1 MPETILDLRGLR
13 CPLPALKT
21 RKALTRLAA
30 GDLLVVECTD
40 PLSTIDIPNLINQ
53 TGDTLEESKIES
65 SLFVFR
71 IKKAG
76 AQEGD
81 RRERDL
87 MPHRCAILDDYQNVA
102 LKLADWSIPGVE
114 VKVFN
119 EHFPDI
125 KTAVAALKGFDI
137 ICMMR
142 ERTPFLKATLE
153 QLPDLKLL
161 LTSGARNASI
171 DLDTAAERG
180 ITVCGTGAAGQPTAE
195 LAIGIMLELARKIGY
210 ESNRMKQGV
219 PWQSTLGI
227 ELAGKTLGLLGFG
240 KLGGKVG
247 EIAKAIGMNLI
258 AWSEN
263 LTAEKARAGGA
274 TLVSKQELFQQSDFL
289 SVHLVLSPRSRGLVG
304 AKDLALMKP
313 TAFLINT
320 SRGPI
325 VDEPA
330 LLSVLGQR
338 RIAGAG
344 LDTFDVEPLPVNHPL
359 RKLDNVVLTPHL
371 GYVSQEGYKVYFTD
385 MVENIKAWLAG
396 KPVRVIKK

>member
-1 MPETILDLRGLR
+1 MT
-13 CPLPALKT
+13 
-21 RKALTRLAA
+21 
-30 GDLLVVECTD
+30 
-40 PLSTIDIPNLINQ
+40 
-53 TGDTLEESKIES
+53 
-65 SLFVFR
+65 
-71 IKKAG
+71 
-76 AQEGD
+76 
-81 RRERDL
+81 
-87 MPHRCAILDDYQNVA
+87 HRCAILDDYQTVA
-102 LKLADWSIPGVE
+102 LKLADWSIPDVE

-119 EHFPDI
+119 EPFPDI
-125 KTAVAALKGFDI
+125 KAAVAALKGFSI

-171 DLDTAAERG
+171 DLDYAAERG

-210 ESNRMKQGV
+210 ENNRLKQGV

-227 ELAGKTLGLLGFG
+227 ELGGKTLGLLGFG
-240 KLGGKVG
+240 KLGSKVG
-247 EIAKAIGMNLI
+247 EIGKAIGMNLI

-263 LTAEKARAGGA
+263 LTDEKAKAGGA
-274 TLVSKQELFQQSDFL
+274 TRVTKEELFRQSDFL
-289 SVHLVLSPRSRGLVG
+289 SVHLVLSARSRGLVT

-313 TAFLINT
+313 TAFIINT

-325 VDEPA
+325 IDEPS
-330 LLSVLGQR
+330 LLAILGQR
-338 RIAGAG
+338 KIAGAG
-344 LDTFDVEPLPVNHPL
+344 LDTFDIEPLPANHPL

-371 GYVSQEGYKVYFTD
+371 GYVSQEGYKIYYTQ

-396 KPVRVIKK
+396 SPTRVIKK